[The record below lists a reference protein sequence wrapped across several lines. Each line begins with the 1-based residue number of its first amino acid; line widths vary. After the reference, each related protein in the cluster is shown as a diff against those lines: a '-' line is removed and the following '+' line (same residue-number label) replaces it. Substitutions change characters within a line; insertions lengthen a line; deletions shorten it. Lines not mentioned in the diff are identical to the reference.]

1 MGLSLLMCALTCVT
15 INVWTSHIPVS
26 ILMTDAELHTK
37 EKAKMHDVYERSI
50 IHSEKPIV
58 SSTSLFRMNK
68 KCYQLKYRTKV
79 HVTSRLLVL
88 STTQLVTI

>member
-68 KCYQLKYRTKV
+68 NYDQLNKPIR
-79 HVTSRLLVL
+79 
-88 STTQLVTI
+88 STVKDDLGD